1 MKAAAISEFG
11 GPDAIKLMDLPEPL
25 VGPDIVLIR
34 TAAAGVNPVDLKIRE
49 GRLTSR
55 YPHHFPIILGWDVAG
70 VVEAVG
76 PAVTRFKPGDRVC
89 AYARKSCVE
98 HGTYAEFVGVAEESA
113 APAPKSVDLVE
124 ASALPLASL
133 TALQTIKSLQ
143 VVSGETVL
151 VHGGSGGVGSY
162 AVQLLV
168 GMGATALAT
177 AGPASAG
184 YLRSLGAVP
193 IDRHGD
199 VAGQVRAVA
208 PEGVEAVMDLAGG
221 PEVVAATLPVMKD
234 GARVCSILV
243 SPALGEDGQA
253 RGLKASYVFV
263 RPYGSQLSDLSAMVD
278 AGSLRIHLHQQFP
291 LEEAADAHRAI
302 QAGGHRGKFAIT
314 VAENL

>member
-1 MKAAAISEFG
+1 MKAAAIAGFG

-76 PAVTRFKPGDRVC
+76 PAVSRFRPGDRVC

-98 HGTYAEFVGVAEESA
+98 HGTYAEFVAVAEESV
-113 APAPKSVDLVE
+113 APAPESVDLIK

-133 TALQTIKSLQ
+133 TALQTMDSLK

-151 VHGGSGGVGSY
+151 IHGGSGGVGSF

-168 GMGATALAT
+168 GLGAKALAT
-177 AGPASAG
+177 ASPGSAD

-221 PEVVAATLPVMKD
+221 PEAVAATLSVMKD
-234 GARVCSILV
+234 RARVCSILGP
-243 SPALGEDGQA
+243 PALTEDGVG
-253 RGLKASYVFV
+253 RGLKGSYVFV
-263 RPYGSQLSDLSAMVD
+263 RPYGSQLSELSAMVD
-278 AGSLRIHLHQQFP
+278 AGSLRIHLHGKFP
-291 LEEAADAHRAI
+291 LEKAADAHRAI

-314 VAENL
+314 VGDS